1 MPVRQSEACGLMTN
15 IRMIKIHSWIKP
27 IAVFTATWI
36 AAAPTLALDSPV
48 SDTGVTPIPVASEPM
63 QQVFQT
69 VPALPKPRPNP
80 DLVYEIR
87 PVAIALPQSKPALK
101 DVLPTSTATLAV
113 MIKAQTGLDI
123 STEAVFKL
131 RAGEGVGLILRRA
144 GYTAADTAAA
154 IEAAQAKASLRR
166 LQIGTKFIIG
176 EHGFQFSV
184 KPGIDIY
191 IVRNPE
197 FGWLAIKALRP
208 VETYVAFIQG
218 VIDDSIYR
226 AAKQA
231 GVNEAAFHEYVR
243 VMGFSVDFQREVRPG
258 DQFEMM
264 YETQRDSLSG
274 QLISVKLRYAGLS
287 LSGDQLGFYSFDGAE
302 NAIGWYDENGNSAAR
317 TLIRTPI
324 SGARL
329 SSNFGSRKH
338 PVSGYTAMHKGVD
351 FAAPQGTPIIAA
363 GSGVVRQAGWKGSFG
378 RYIRIKHNAT
388 YDTAYAHMSRIAPH
402 IAPGSRVKQG
412 EIIGYVGSTG
422 RSTGPHLHYEILAN
436 NRQVNPMTVRLPT
449 GKQIDPVD
457 LDDFKQQVQMVEA
470 EVLARGTQRFAA
482 ALSTQLTH

>member
-1 MPVRQSEACGLMTN
+1 MTN
-15 IRMIKIHSWIKP
+15 IRLNKIHSWVKP
-27 IAVFTATWI
+27 IAIFAATWVV
-36 AAAPTLALDSPV
+36 ACPALALDSPV
-48 SDTGVTPIPVASEPM
+48 SDAGVTPMTVAYAPM
-63 QQVFQT
+63 QPVFQT
-69 VPALPKPRPNP
+69 APALPKPRPDP
-80 DLVYEIR
+80 ALAYEIR
-87 PVAIALPQSKPALK
+87 PVDIAVPHSKPALK
-101 DVLPTSTATLAV
+101 DVLPTSTATLAE

-123 STEAVFKL
+123 STEADYKL
-131 RAGEGVGLILRRA
+131 RAGEGVGSILRRA

-166 LQIGTKFIIG
+166 LQIGMKFTIA
-176 EHGFQFSV
+176 EHGFRFSV
-184 KPGIDIY
+184 KPGIDVY
-191 IVRNPE
+191 IIRNPE
-197 FGWLAIKALRP
+197 FGWLAINALRP
-208 VETYVAFIQG
+208 IETYVAFIQG

-231 GVNEAAFHEYVR
+231 GVNEAAFLEYVR
-243 VMGFSVDFQREVRPG
+243 LMGFSVDFQREVRRG

-264 YETQRDSLSG
+264 YDTQRDLLSG
-274 QLISVKLRYAGLS
+274 DLVGVKLQYAGLS
-287 LSGDQLGFYSFDGAE
+287 LSGDQLGFYRFDGAE

-338 PVSGYTAMHKGVD
+338 PVSGYNAMHKGVD
-351 FAAPQGTPIIAA
+351 FAAPRGTPIIAA
-363 GSGVVRQAGWKGSFG
+363 GAGVVRQAGWKGSFG
-378 RYIRIKHNAT
+378 HYIRIKHNAT
-388 YDTAYAHMSRIAPH
+388 YDTAYAHMMRIAPH

-422 RSTGPHLHYEILAN
+422 RSTGPHLHYEILVN

-449 GKQIDPVD
+449 GKQINPVH

-470 EVLARGTQRFAA
+470 EVLARGTQRFAT
-482 ALSTQLTH
+482 ALPIQPTP

>member
-1 MPVRQSEACGLMTN
+1 MTN
-15 IRMIKIHSWIKP
+15 IRINKIYSWVKP
-27 IAVFTATWI
+27 IAIFAATWVV
-36 AAAPTLALDSPV
+36 AGPALALDSLV
-48 SDTGVTPIPVASEPM
+48 SDAGVKPMPVAFAPM
-63 QQVFQT
+63 QPVFQT
-69 VPALPKPRPNP
+69 APALPKPRPDP
-80 DLVYEIR
+80 ALAYDIQ
-87 PVAIALPQSKPALK
+87 PVDIAMPHSKPALK
-101 DVLPTSTATLAV
+101 DVLPTSTATLAE
-113 MIKAQTGLDI
+113 MIKAQTGLD
-123 STEAVFKL
+123 SSAEADYKL
-131 RAGEGVGLILRRA
+131 RAGEGVGSILRRA
-144 GYTAADTAAA
+144 GYSAADTAAA
-154 IEAAQAKASLRR
+154 IEAAQTKASLRR
-166 LQIGTKFIIG
+166 LQIGMKFTIA
-176 EHGFQFSV
+176 EHGFRFSV

-197 FGWLAIKALRP
+197 FGWLAINALRP

-243 VMGFSVDFQREVRPG
+243 VMGFSVDFQREVRRG

-274 QLISVKLRYAGLS
+274 DIIGIKLQYAGLS
-287 LSGDQLGFYSFDGAE
+287 LSDDQLGFYRFDGAE

-338 PVSGYTAMHKGVD
+338 PVSGYNAMHKGVD
-351 FAAPQGTPIIAA
+351 FAAPRGTPIIAA
-363 GSGVVRQAGWKGSFG
+363 GAGVVRQAGWKGSFG
-378 RYIRIKHNAT
+378 RYIRIKHNST
-388 YDTAYAHMSRIAPH
+388 YDTAYAHLSRIAPH
-402 IAPGSRVKQG
+402 IAAGSRVKQG

-422 RSTGPHLHYEILAN
+422 RSTGPHLHYEILVN

-449 GKQIDPVD
+449 GKQIDPVH
-457 LDDFKQQVQMVEA
+457 LDDFKKRVQMVEA
-470 EVLARGTQRFAA
+470 EVLARGTQRFAT
-482 ALSTQLTH
+482 ALPTPSTP

>member
-1 MPVRQSEACGLMTN
+1 MTN
-15 IRMIKIHSWIKP
+15 ICTNKIHSWVKP
-27 IAVFTATWI
+27 IAMFAATWVV
-36 AAAPTLALDSPV
+36 AGPALALDSPV
-48 SDTGVTPIPVASEPM
+48 SEAGVTPMTVAYAPM
-63 QQVFQT
+63 QPVFQT
-69 VPALPKPRPNP
+69 APALPKPRPNRA
-80 DLVYEIR
+80 LAYEIR
-87 PVAIALPQSKPALK
+87 PVDIAVPHSKPALK
-101 DVLPTSTATLAV
+101 DVLPTSTATLAE

-123 STEAVFKL
+123 SAEADYKL
-131 RAGEGVGLILRRA
+131 RAGEGVGSILRRA

-154 IEAAQAKASLRR
+154 IEAAQTKASLRR
-166 LQIGTKFIIG
+166 LQIGMKFTIA
-176 EHGFQFSV
+176 EHGFRFSV

-197 FGWLAIKALRP
+197 FGWLAINALRP
-208 VETYVAFIQG
+208 IVTYVAFIQG

-243 VMGFSVDFQREVRPG
+243 VMGFSVDFQREVRRG

-264 YETQRDSLSG
+264 YDTQRDSLSG
-274 QLISVKLRYAGLS
+274 DFIGVKLQYAGLS
-287 LSGDQLGFYSFDGAE
+287 LSGDQLGFYRFDGAE

-338 PVSGYTAMHKGVD
+338 PVSGYNAMHKGVD
-351 FAAPQGTPIIAA
+351 FAAPRGTPIIAA
-363 GSGVVRQAGWKGSFG
+363 GAGVVRQAGWKGSFG

-388 YDTAYAHMSRIAPH
+388 YDTAYAHISRIAPH

-422 RSTGPHLHYEILAN
+422 RSTGPHLHYEILVN

-449 GKQIDPVD
+449 GKQIDPVH

-470 EVLARGTQRFAA
+470 EVLARGTQRFAT
-482 ALSTQLTH
+482 ALPIQPTP